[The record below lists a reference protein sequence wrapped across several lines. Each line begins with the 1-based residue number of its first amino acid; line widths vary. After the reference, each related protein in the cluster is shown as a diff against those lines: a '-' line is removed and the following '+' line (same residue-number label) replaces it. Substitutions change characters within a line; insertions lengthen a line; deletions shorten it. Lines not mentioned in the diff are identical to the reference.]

1 MSSPDNL
8 RSFMNNLP
16 GFFLSSSCSVMVFLF
31 RAVGLLDRSH
41 CREHLLPFGNA
52 TDQYCMLRLLD
63 NHAAGNA
70 GENNAA
76 GTIRRKRVMFRHAG
90 QPIEASE

>member
-1 MSSPDNL
+1 
-8 RSFMNNLP
+8 
-16 GFFLSSSCSVMVFLF
+16 
-31 RAVGLLDRSH
+31 
-41 CREHLLPFGNA
+41 
-52 TDQYCMLRLLD
+52 MLRLLD